1 MFDIASENLA
11 EKSELIKKQIQKAIN
26 TNNFDA
32 ISFPYREYLYNFLKE
47 SKFAID
53 NKDIDMLT
61 WNEGKDLFY
70 NANIKAF
77 FDPQVKVILSGEKGE
92 YR

>member
-1 MFDIASENLA
+1 M
-11 EKSELIKKQIQKAIN
+11 
-26 TNNFDA
+26 
-32 ISFPYREYLYNFLKE
+32 YNFLKE

>member
-1 MFDIASENLA
+1 
-11 EKSELIKKQIQKAIN
+11 
-26 TNNFDA
+26 A